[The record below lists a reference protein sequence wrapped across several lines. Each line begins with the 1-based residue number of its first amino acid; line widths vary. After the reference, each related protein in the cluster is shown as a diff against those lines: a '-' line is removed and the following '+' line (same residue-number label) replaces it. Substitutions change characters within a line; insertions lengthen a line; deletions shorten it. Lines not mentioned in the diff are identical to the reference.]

1 MKLDF
6 IDISKLSV
14 SKANMRYAKK
24 APDVSD
30 ILPTVR
36 ARGVLVPVIVRAT
49 CEPDAFEIVAGA
61 RRFHAAQIVAGER
74 RAEGHQAD
82 PLPCAILGAGD
93 DAAAIEVSLIENL
106 ARLDPDE
113 VSRWETFTR
122 LIKEGRTPSDIAAT
136 FGLPDLAVKRV
147 LALGNLIPRIRD
159 LYRKAEID
167 AATVRLLTLASRAQQ
182 RDWLALRDDPEA
194 YAPTGQTL
202 RAWLCGGQSIKAS
215 HALFDVEAAGCATV
229 SDLFGE
235 DRYFADPAAFW
246 TAQNAAIEA
255 KRSAYLEAGW
265 SDVVIVGAGAS
276 AGAKG
281 GEHFHSWNTRRPPS
295 ARAGA
300 SMSTCAAMARFR
312 STKAM

>member
-6 IDISKLSV
+6 IDLSKLSV

-49 CEPDAFEIVAGA
+49 CEPDNYEIVAGA
-61 RRFHAAQIVAGER
+61 RRFHAAQIVAEEKRGDGQE
-74 RAEGHQAD
+74 AD
-82 PLPCAILGAGD
+82 PLPCAILDDGD
-93 DAAAIEVSLIENL
+93 DAAAIEVSLIENT

-122 LIKEGRTPSDIAAT
+122 LIKEGRTPDDIAAT

-167 AATVRLLTLASRAQQ
+167 STTVRHLTLASKAQQ
-182 RDWLALRDDPEA
+182 RDWLALLDDPDT
-194 YAPTGQTL
+194 YCPTGHNL
-202 RAWLCGGQSIKAS
+202 KAWLLCRARHKSHYADRVIMPGMSRFPAS
-215 HALFDVEAAGCATV
+215 RRGISRLGLGIIAAAPV
-229 SDLFGE
+229 
-235 DRYFADPAAFW
+235 
-246 TAQNAAIEA
+246 
-255 KRSAYLEAGW
+255 
-265 SDVVIVGAGAS
+265 
-276 AGAKG
+276 
-281 GEHFHSWNTRRPPS
+281 
-295 ARAGA
+295 
-300 SMSTCAAMARFR
+300 
-312 STKAM
+312 